1 MKRTARIMDVFAH
14 ELAHTC
20 VIHIGRATQARDP
33 LFTRVLHL
41 VQAPVPPQQPGAAQ
55 GRRAPRSRWLLTP
68 RVGSNEAMVAA
79 GCTGTELHRSRAGIR
94 VSSAG
99 VRLMIRMSRS

>member
-1 MKRTARIMDVFAH
+1 MKRIGRVIDVFAH
-14 ELAHTC
+14 ELARTG

-55 GRRAPRSRWLLTP
+55 AP
-68 RVGSNEAMVAA
+68 
-79 GCTGTELHRSRAGIR
+79 
-94 VSSAG
+94 SASQPLDADTSG
-99 VRLMIRMSRS
+99 GQQ